1 MNAAPPTR
9 RRLVPQAGPSAWRA
23 DALGPADYMVPLGAE
38 AAADLDAALAARD
51 GRAPESAA
59 DAPLPR
65 LGPVLRE
72 AASRL
77 ETGRGFVLLR
87 GLSLD
92 RIGDAPGVQEALL
105 RTIGVH
111 LGRALPQGPG
121 GELVGR
127 LSSPVSGLG
136 PGNGELRDRLYW
148 RFHADPCD
156 IVALL
161 NLHQPPEAD
170 PAMLV
175 SAATVHNE
183 LMRRDRAALE
193 ELYGPLPHAQPGQK
207 APVALPVFSLAS
219 GAFIGRYARDSI
231 EAAQR
236 LPETPRLTAK
246 QVVAL
251 DLLDAICAEPGL
263 ALRIEARPGDVLLFN
278 PLMVWKRRAEVA
290 EGPVPEPPP
299 AAREALRLWLLAE
312 TSRALPGGLA
322 AVQGGADSLAGEAGG
337 MVGG

>member
-1 MNAAPPTR
+1 MNAAAPPIR
-9 RRLVPQAGPSAWRA
+9 RRLVPQAGPSVWRA
-23 DALGPADYMVPLGAE
+23 DELGPADYMVPLGAE
-38 AAADLDAALAARD
+38 AAADLDAALTALG
-51 GRAPESAA
+51 GRAPEMTAE
-59 DAPLPR
+59 APLPR

-111 LGRALPQGPG
+111 LGRLLPQGPG

-127 LSSPVSGLG
+127 LSSPASIAGAEG
-136 PGNGELRDRLYW
+136 AASLRW

-161 NLHQPPEAD
+161 NLRQPPDMD

-193 ELYGPLPHAQPGQK
+193 ELYGPLPHAQPMQP

-219 GAFIGRYARDSI
+219 GAFVGRYARDSI

-236 LPETPRLTAK
+236 LPETPRLTGR
-246 QVVAL
+246 QMEAL
-251 DLLDAICAEPGL
+251 DLLDAICAEPGF
-263 ALRIEARPGDVLLFN
+263 AIRIEARPGDVLLLN
-278 PLMVWKRRAEVA
+278 PLMVWKRRAEAMEPLSA
-290 EGPVPEPPP
+290 EPVG
-299 AAREALRLWLLAE
+299 AGREALRLWLLAE

-322 AVQGGADSLAGEAGG
+322 TVQGGADTASGAAGG